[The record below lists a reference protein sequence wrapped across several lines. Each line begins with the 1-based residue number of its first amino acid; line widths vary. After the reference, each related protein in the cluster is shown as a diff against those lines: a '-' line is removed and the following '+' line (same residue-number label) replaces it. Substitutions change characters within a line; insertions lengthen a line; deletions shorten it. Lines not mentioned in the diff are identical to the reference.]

1 METRFHP
8 RNQTPALL
16 EPMLAL
22 RNLLTNGSLD
32 ASLIHLIDLRASQ
45 INGCHFCIKRH
56 TDEARHDGEAAERLA
71 QLSTWATSTAF
82 TPDERAALAWT
93 EALTYGT
100 PSDVIDRLHQ
110 QLLAHFTETQVC
122 EITMCVAAINAWN
135 RLGIAAY
142 RESSNAQAAAA

>member
-8 RNQTPALL
+8 RNHAPALL

-22 RNLLTNGSLD
+22 RNLLNNGSLD

-45 INGCHFCIKRH
+45 INGCHFCVKRH
-56 TDEARHDGEAAERLA
+56 TDEARHDGEAADRLE
-71 QLSTWATSTAF
+71 QLSTWATSGAF

-93 EALTYGT
+93 EALTYGA
-100 PSDVIDRLHQ
+100 PSDVIDRLHH
-110 QLLAHFTETQVC
+110 QLRAHFNVTQVC
-122 EITMCVAAINAWN
+122 EITLCVAAINAWN

-142 RESSNAQAAAA
+142 RESSDASVAAA